1 MSDHLNAAHAFVKA
15 LEHEG
20 VEYCFAVPGEENLD
34 LLEALRTSS
43 IRLITT
49 RHEQSAA
56 FMAATIGRLT
66 GKPGV
71 VMTTLGPGA
80 TNLAT
85 AAAYATLGAM
95 PLFMVTGQK
104 PIKISKQGHFQII
117 SVVDIM
123 KPITKY
129 TRQIVSATTV
139 PARVREA
146 FRVAMEE
153 RPGATHLELPE
164 DIAAEEVGELPL
176 FPNGKIR
183 RPAAEEKAVALAIE
197 MIEGAKRPLIVIG
210 AGANRKLVSKSLR
223 EFIDKTGI
231 PFCSTQMGKGVVD
244 ERHELSL
251 GCTALS
257 SGDFVHSAIAES
269 DCIINIGHD
278 VVEKPP
284 FLMRHDGPKVIHV
297 NFNSAAVDDVYF
309 PHLEVIGDI
318 GNALWQM
325 TEKITTQTVW
335 DFASMK
341 NTKIKL
347 EAHIA
352 RDSAAPDFP
361 IRPSRFVA
369 DIRAA
374 MPADGIVC
382 LDNGMYK
389 LWFARQYKT
398 YERNTLLL
406 DNALATMGAGLPA
419 GMAAKLTNPEK
430 AVLVVAGD
438 GGFLMNVHEL
448 ETAVRLKLNLTIVVL
463 RDDGYGMIQ
472 WKQAASGMDSFGLTF
487 GNPDMVAL
495 AKSFGAEG
503 YRINQTNE
511 LLPRLS
517 SCLTTPGVHVVDVPI
532 DYADNIKILTHEL
545 REIMSAS

>member
-1 MSDHLNAAHAFVKA
+1 MTDRLTAAHAFVKA

-20 VEYCFAVPGEENLD
+20 IEYCFAVPGEENLD
-34 LLEALRTSS
+34 VLEALRTSS
-43 IRLITT
+43 IKLITT

-80 TNLAT
+80 TNLVT

-123 KPITKY
+123 KPVTKY
-129 TRQIVSATTV
+129 TRQIVSA
-139 PARVREA
+139 PSIPSRVREA

-153 RPGATHLELPE
+153 RPGAVHLELPE

-183 RPAAEEKAVALAIE
+183 RPAAEEKAVFEAVR
-197 MIEGAKRPLIVIG
+197 MIREAKRPLIVIG

-223 EFIDKTGI
+223 EFTDKTGI

-244 ERHELSL
+244 ERHPLSL

-257 SGDFVHSAIAES
+257 SGDFVHRAIALS
-269 DCIINIGHD
+269 DCIINVGHD

-284 FLMRHDGPKVIHV
+284 FLMKHDGAKVIHV

-309 PHLEVIGDI
+309 PHWEVVGDI
-318 GNALWQM
+318 GNAIWQM
-325 TEKITTQTVW
+325 TQTLEPQKAW
-335 DFASMK
+335 DFIGMVK
-341 NTKIKL
+341 EKEKL
-347 EAHIA
+347 EAHIL
-352 RDSAAPDFP
+352 RDSEASDFP

-369 DIRAA
+369 DIRKAV
-374 MPADGIVC
+374 PENGIVC

-389 LWFARQYKT
+389 LWFARQYKA
-398 YERNTLLL
+398 YECQTLLL
-406 DNALATMGAGLPA
+406 DNALATMGAGLPS
-419 GMAAKLTNPEK
+419 GMGAKVAFPDK
-430 AVLVVAGD
+430 PVVVVAGD

-448 ETAVRLKLNLTIVVL
+448 ETAVRLQMNLTIVIL

-472 WKQAASGMDSFGLTF
+472 WKQEASDFPSFGLEF
-487 GNPDMVAL
+487 GNPDMVQL
-495 AKSFGAEG
+495 AESFGAKA
-503 YRINQTNE
+503 YRISTTDE
-511 LLPRLS
+511 FLPRLQA
-517 SCLTTPGVHVVDVPI
+517 CIAAPGVHVIDVPI
-532 DYADNIKILTHEL
+532 DYADNVRVLTKEL
-545 REIMSAS
+545 KELVS

>member
-1 MSDHLNAAHAFVKA
+1 MHTAAHAFVKA

-20 VEYCFAVPGEENLD
+20 VAYCFAVPGEENLD
-34 LLEALRTSS
+34 VLEAFRTSR
-43 IRLITT
+43 ITLITT

-66 GKPGV
+66 GKPGM

-80 TNLAT
+80 TNLVT

-95 PLFMVTGQK
+95 PLFMLTGQK
-104 PIKISKQGHFQII
+104 PIKVSKQGHFQII

-129 TRQIVSATTV
+129 TRQIVSAASI
-139 PARVREA
+139 PSRVREA
-146 FRVAMEE
+146 FRVATEE
-153 RPGATHLELPE
+153 RPGAVHLELPE
-164 DIAAEEVGELPL
+164 DIAAEDVGELPL
-176 FPNGKIR
+176 FPNNTIR
-183 RPAAEEKAVALAIE
+183 RPAAEPKAIAEAVK
-197 MIEGAKRPLIVIG
+197 MIREAARPLIVIG
-210 AGANRKLVSKSLR
+210 AGANRKRVSKSLR
-223 EFIDKTGI
+223 EFVDKTGI

-244 ERHELSL
+244 EHHPLSL

-257 SGDFVHSAIAES
+257 SGDFVHKAISYA

-284 FLMRHDGPKVIHV
+284 FLMRHDGAKVIHV

-309 PHLEVIGDI
+309 PHWEVVGDI
-318 GNALWQM
+318 GNAVWQL
-325 TEKITTQTVW
+325 TESVEPQTHW
-335 DFASMK
+335 DFSLMMREK
-341 NTKIKL
+341 EKL
-347 EAHIA
+347 DAHIA
-352 RDSAAPDFP
+352 RDAGLPDFP

-374 MPADGIVC
+374 VPNDGMVC

-398 YERNTLLL
+398 YESQTLLL
-406 DNALATMGAGLPA
+406 DNALATMGAGLPS
-419 GMAAKLTNPEK
+419 GMGAKMAYPDK
-430 AVLVVAGD
+430 PVVVVTGD

-448 ETAVRLKLNLTIVVL
+448 ETAVRLALDLTIVVL
-463 RDDGYGMIQ
+463 RDNGYGMIK
-472 WKQAASGMDSFGLTF
+472 WKQEASTFQSFGLDF

-495 AKSFGAEG
+495 AESFGAKA
-503 YRINQTNE
+503 YRVESTDSFLP
-511 LLPRLS
+511 LLKD
-517 SCLTTPGVHVVDVPI
+517 CIQKKGVHVIDVPI
-532 DYADNIKILTHEL
+532 DYADNVRVLTNEL
-545 REIMSAS
+545 PRLVS